1 MRPTKMHL
9 TEFAGK
15 NKDADR
21 FLCTISEKAKKTGY
35 KNQTIREWINKGK
48 VDAVLYQG
56 RIMVYKVTKFPP
68 REGEG
73 K

>member
-1 MRPTKMHL
+1 MRPTKMLL

-15 NKDADR
+15 DKDADR

-35 KNQTIREWINKGK
+35 RNQTIREWIKKGR

-56 RIMVYKVTKFPP
+56 RIMVYKEAKFPP
-68 REGEG
+68 REG